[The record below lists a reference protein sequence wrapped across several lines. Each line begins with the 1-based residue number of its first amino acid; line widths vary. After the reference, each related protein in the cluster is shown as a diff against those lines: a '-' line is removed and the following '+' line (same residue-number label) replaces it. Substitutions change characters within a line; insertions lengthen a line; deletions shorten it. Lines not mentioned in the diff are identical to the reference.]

1 MAELYLPSE
10 DFKKKAIIKDE
21 TVYEQGQDIETFWAT
36 QAQLLKW
43 DKKWDQVLQRNPP
56 YYKWF
61 LNGKINASVN
71 CLDRWMTPDDKDKIA
86 YIWEGEMGEVRK
98 YTYEDLYKEVNKF
111 ANVLKKLGVKKGD
124 IVSLYMPVIPELPI
138 AMLACARIG
147 APHSVVFA
155 GFSAESLRDRMD
167 NAESK
172 FVITVDGY
180 YRRGKVLKHKQKT
193 DEAVDK
199 IDVNKVVVVKRGG
212 NEINMVPNRDYWWH
226 ELMADADDYC
236 KPEEIDSEDLLFLMY
251 TSGTTGKPKGVM
263 HSTGGYLTGVLTT
276 MKWVFDLH
284 DDDIY
289 WCTADIGWITGHS
302 YMVYGPLAAHS
313 TSILYEGSPDYPS
326 PARWW
331 EIVEKYK
338 VTILYT
344 APTAIRMFMR
354 WGASWLE
361 KHDLTSLRLLGSVGE
376 PINPEAW
383 LWYYRHVGNNS
394 CPIVDT
400 WWMTETGMQMITPLP
415 GILPLK
421 PGSAT
426 RPFPGVSFEIR
437 GPKGALPSG
446 EKGDLVITQP
456 WPSMLRGLY
465 KAPDKY
471 MEEYWSKY
479 GPEAFFTGDGAIM
492 DEDNYLWLLGRIG
505 DVLNVAGHRL
515 GTAEVESALVDYP
528 SVTEAAV
535 VGIPDEIKGQVPFA
549 YVSLAADVEP
559 SDDLK
564 DKLMKHVSKIIGP
577 TARPK
582 DIIFSDDLPKT
593 RSGKIMRRVLRNIAT
608 NEEIGDITTLR
619 NPEIV
624 HVIQERLKKKGIK

>member
-193 DEAVDK
+193 DKAVDK

-624 HVIQERLKKKGIK
+624 HVIQERLKKKA

>member
-1 MAELYLPSE
+1 MAEIILPPK
-10 DFKKKAIIKDE
+10 DFKKKAVIQDE
-21 TVYEQGQDIETFWAT
+21 TFYEQGQDIETFWAER
-36 QAQLLKW
+36 AKMLKW
-43 DKKWDQVLQRNPP
+43 DQKWDQVLMRDPP

-71 CLDRWMTPDDKDKIA
+71 CLDRWITPGDKDKIA

-98 YTYEDLYKEVNKF
+98 YTYEELYTEVNKF
-111 ANVLKKLGVKKGD
+111 SNVLKNLGVKKGD
-124 IVSLYMPVIPELPI
+124 IVSIYMPVIPELPI

-155 GFSAESLRDRMD
+155 GFSAESLRDRMED
-167 NAESK
+167 AESK
-172 FVITVDGY
+172 FLITVDGY
-180 YRRGKVLKHKQKT
+180 YRRGKVLKHKQKS

-199 IDVNKVVVVKRGG
+199 LDVSKVVVVKRGG
-212 NEINMVPNRDYWWH
+212 NDITMVPNRDYWWH
-226 ELMADADDYC
+226 DLMAEADEYC
-236 KPEEIDSEDLLFLMY
+236 TPEEIDSEDLLFLMY

-276 MKWVFDLH
+276 MKWVFDLR

-302 YMVYGPLAAHS
+302 YMVYGPLVAHS

-331 EIVEKYK
+331 EIIEKYK

-354 WGASWLE
+354 WGAQWLE
-361 KHDLTSLRLLGSVGE
+361 KHNLKSLRLLGSVGE

-383 LWYYRHVGNNS
+383 LWYYRHVGNNA

-426 RPFPGVSFEIR
+426 RPFPGVAVEIR
-437 GPKGALPSG
+437 GPSGALPPG

-465 KAPDKY
+465 KAPEKY
-471 MEEYWSKY
+471 KEEYWGKY

-492 DEDNYLWLLGRIG
+492 DQDNYLWLLGRIG

-528 SVTEAAV
+528 LVTEAAV

-549 YVSLAADVEP
+549 YVSLAAGVEP

-582 DIIFSDDLPKT
+582 DILFSDDLPKT
-593 RSGKIMRRVLRNIAT
+593 RSGKIMRRVLRNLAT
-608 NEEIGDITTLR
+608 KEEIGDITTLS

-624 HVIQERLKKKGIK
+624 QVIRERLDKKA

>member
-1 MAELYLPSE
+1 MAEIILPPE
-10 DFKKKAIIKDE
+10 DFKKKAVIKDE
-21 TVYEQGQDIETFWAT
+21 TVYEQGQDIEAFWAK
-36 QAQLLKW
+36 QAQMLKW
-43 DKKWDQVLQRNPP
+43 DKKWDQVLMRNPP

-61 LNGKINASVN
+61 LNGKINVSVN
-71 CLDRWMTPDDKDKIA
+71 CLDRWITPSDKDKIA

-98 YTYEDLYKEVNKF
+98 YTYDQLYAEVNKF

-124 IVSLYMPVIPELPI
+124 IVSMYMPVIPELPI

-155 GFSAESLRDRMD
+155 GFSAESLRDRMED
-167 NAESK
+167 AESK
-172 FVITVDGY
+172 FLITADGY
-180 YRRGKVLKHKQKT
+180 YRRGKVLNHKQKS

-199 IDVNKVVVVKRGG
+199 IKVNKVVVVKRGG
-212 NEINMVPNRDYWWH
+212 NDITMIPNRDYWWH
-226 ELMADADDYC
+226 ELMADADEYC

-331 EIVEKYK
+331 ETIEKYK
-338 VTILYT
+338 VTIFYT

-354 WGASWLE
+354 WGAQWLE

-383 LWYYRHVGNNS
+383 LWYYRHVGNSS

-400 WWMTETGMQMITPLP
+400 WWMTETGMQMITSLP
-415 GILPLK
+415 GILPQK

-426 RPFPGVSFEIR
+426 RPFPGISIEIR
-437 GPKGALPSG
+437 GPMGALPPG

-465 KAPDKY
+465 KAPEKY
-471 MEEYWSKY
+471 MEEYWGKY
-479 GPEAFFTGDGAIM
+479 GPETFFTGDGAIM
-492 DEDNYLWLLGRIG
+492 DQDNYLWLLGRIG

-528 SVTEAAV
+528 SVAEAAV

-549 YVSLAADVEP
+549 YVSLAAGVEP

-593 RSGKIMRRVLRNIAT
+593 RSGKIMRRVLRN
-608 NEEIGDITTLR
+608 L
-619 NPEIV
+619 V
-624 HVIQERLKKKGIK
+624 F

>member
-1 MAELYLPSE
+1 MPEIILPPE
-10 DFKKKAIIKDE
+10 DFKKKAVITDE
-21 TVYEQGQDIETFWAT
+21 TVYEQGQDIETFWAK
-36 QAQLLKW
+36 QAQMLKW
-43 DKKWDQVLQRNPP
+43 DKKWDQVLLRNPP

-61 LNGKINASVN
+61 LNGKINVSVN
-71 CLDRWMTPDDKDKIA
+71 CLDRWITPGDKDKIA

-98 YTYEDLYKEVNKF
+98 YTYEQLYTEVNKF

-124 IVSLYMPVIPELPI
+124 IVSMYMPVIPELPI

-155 GFSAESLRDRMD
+155 GFSAESLRDRMED
-167 NAESK
+167 AESK
-172 FVITVDGY
+172 FLITADGY
-180 YRRGKVLKHKQKT
+180 YRRGKVLNHKQKS
-193 DEAVDK
+193 DEAVEKLD
-199 IDVNKVVVVKRGG
+199 INKVVVVKRGG
-212 NEINMVPNRDYWWH
+212 NDITMVPNRDYWWH
-226 ELMADADDYC
+226 ELMADADEYC

-326 PARWW
+326 PERWW
-331 EIVEKYK
+331 EIIEKYK
-338 VTILYT
+338 VTIFYT

-354 WGASWLE
+354 WGAQWLE

-383 LWYYRHVGNNS
+383 LWYYRHVGNSS

-415 GILPLK
+415 GILPQK

-426 RPFPGVSFEIR
+426 RPFPGISVEIR
-437 GPKGALPSG
+437 GPMGALPSG

-465 KAPDKY
+465 KAPEKY
-471 MEEYWSKY
+471 MEEYWGKY
-479 GPEAFFTGDGAIM
+479 GPETFFTGDGAIM
-492 DEDNYLWLLGRIG
+492 DQDNYLWLLGRIG

-528 SVTEAAV
+528 SVAEAAV

-549 YVSLAADVEP
+549 YVSLAAGVEP

-593 RSGKIMRRVLRNIAT
+593 RSGKIMRRVLRNLAT
-608 NEEIGDITTLR
+608 HEEIGDITTLR

-624 HVIQERLKKKGIK
+624 QAIRERLEKKP